1 MIRPEPTSEPRDS
14 LVALGLVVEGTVQG
28 VGFRPFVHGLAT
40 AERLSG
46 WVRNSADGVHI
57 AVFGEPADI
66 DRFRRRLSAET
77 PPLARIVRIGEEP
90 IVDRAPKGFAIIAS
104 TSG

>member
-1 MIRPEPTSEPRDS
+1 M
-14 LVALGLVVEGTVQG
+14 ALGLIVQGTVQG

-40 AERLSG
+40 AEHLSG

-57 AVFGEPADI
+57 AIFGKAADI
-66 DRFRRRLSAET
+66 DRFRHRLRTEL